1 MKGAFNLKIISLA
14 KSLDKPLYAVGG
26 IVRNFLIDGSFAAD
40 IDLCAPIRA
49 EEFLL
54 ALEKHGFNVITTV
67 KRTGTII
74 FCDDQN
80 KYEFTS
86 FRKEKYVG
94 GEHTPYQ
101 TEFTE
106 NIVDDALRRDF
117 KCNAVYYDIA
127 GDKIV
132 DVLGGVDDINNKILD
147 TVTDAKLVFCHDG
160 LRLMR
165 LARFSGEL
173 NFKPSDKV
181 ISAMK
186 SYAKNI
192 LEISSERIYTELNKI
207 LISDTAYSF
216 SNPKGHYV
224 GLKILEQTGVLDYI
238 IPELTKG
245 RDMPQRAD
253 FHDYDVLEHSLRA
266 VLYSPKETRLIALL
280 HDVGKPYALEKD
292 NNFYEH
298 AKYGECIAEKI
309 LNRLKASNQTIVQAK
324 AVIKYHMLDIDCK
337 MKESKL
343 RKFFVENILILPQI
357 LLVKQADF
365 SACKDDLSVCPAV
378 KKWQALFDKMKADG
392 TPFTYH
398 ELKISA
404 TDLIKIG
411 YVGKAIG
418 WELEKLFLACILQPN
433 LNKRERLVAFAKA
446 DFEGKKDKN
455 N

>member
-1 MKGAFNLKIISLA
+1 MKRAFNDKIISLA

-26 IVRNFLIDGSFAAD
+26 IVRNFLIDGSFATD

-49 EEFLL
+49 EKFLL
-54 ALEKHGFNVITTV
+54 ALEKRGFKIITTV

-74 FCDDQN
+74 FSDGEL

-94 GEHTPYQ
+94 GEHTPYETQ
-101 TEFTE
+101 FTE
-106 NIVDDALRRDF
+106 DIVEDALRRDF

-186 SYAKNI
+186 TYAKNI
-192 LEISSERIYTELNKI
+192 LEISSERIFAELNKI

-216 SNPKGHYV
+216 SNPKGHYD
-224 GLKILEQTGVLDYI
+224 GLKTLEQTGVLDYI

-245 RDMPQRAD
+245 RNMVQRAD
-253 FHDYDVLEHSLRA
+253 FHNYDVLEHSLRA
-266 VLYSPKETRLIALL
+266 VLYSPREIRLISLL
-280 HDVGKPYALEKD
+280 HDVGKPFALEKD
-292 NNFYEH
+292 GNFYEH
-298 AKYGECIAEKI
+298 AKYGASLAQNI
-309 LNRLKASNQTIVQAK
+309 LNRLKASNQTISETK

-337 MKESKL
+337 MKESKM

-378 KKWQALFDKMKADG
+378 IKWQKLLKQMKDDG
-392 TPFTYH
+392 TPFSLS
-398 ELKISA
+398 ELEISA
-404 TDLIKIG
+404 TELIAIG
-411 YVGKAIG
+411 YVGKDIG
-418 WELEKLFLACILQPN
+418 QELNELFLTCILQPK
-433 LNKRERLVAFAKA
+433 LNNKAKLLGLA
-446 DFEGKKDKN
+446 RAHFESKN
-455 N
+455 G